1 MFDNRMNVSDLDKAS
16 WIVTAYLIAYAS
28 ILPLAGRISDA
39 FGHARVFIIGNLIFM
54 GASAFIAVTD
64 DFNLMIAARVFQAI
78 GGGATVPAGM
88 AIIADTFPGK
98 NRPIAFGFLSASV
111 EGGAAIGPTFGGAVT
126 EYLSW
131 RWIFWLDVIIGAV
144 VIILIFLMIKN
155 SPRVQHKIDYQGGL
169 LIAIALVLLS
179 FGLSQQLHRPNAE
192 LYMTIYLIA
201 SAVTFGLF
209 ILRLKTAPE
218 PLFRPSIFRHMRFS
232 AANATHLLIGGAL
245 VIALVIVPVMGYTL
259 MELGD
264 VDVGLRLLRLT
275 LAMAIGAIIGGL
287 MCRQLGYRFP
297 TIIGLIL
304 SSTGLFLMSR
314 WTLDI
319 AEPDLTL
326 HLIIAGLG
334 FGLVISPIATAAI
347 NSVTESEYGI
357 ASALVMGT
365 RMIGMVIGLAFMN
378 MLGMGHFHVTAAD
391 ISIDEF
397 AEELTPFALGLFQ
410 DFFLAAAIVCLIA
423 IIPALWMKGKQQ
435 LSYS

>member
-1 MFDNRMNVSDLDKAS
+1 
-16 WIVTAYLIAYAS
+16 
-28 ILPLAGRISDA
+28 
-39 FGHARVFIIGNLIFM
+39 
-54 GASAFIAVTD
+54 
-64 DFNLMIAARVFQAI
+64 
-78 GGGATVPAGM
+78 
-88 AIIADTFPGK
+88 
-98 NRPIAFGFLSASV
+98 
-111 EGGAAIGPTFGGAVT
+111 
-126 EYLSW
+126 
-131 RWIFWLDVIIGAV
+131 
-144 VIILIFLMIKN
+144 
-155 SPRVQHKIDYQGGL
+155 
-169 LIAIALVLLS
+169 
-179 FGLSQQLHRPNAE
+179 
-192 LYMTIYLIA
+192 
-201 SAVTFGLF
+201 
-209 ILRLKTAPE
+209 
-218 PLFRPSIFRHMRFS
+218 
-232 AANATHLLIGGAL
+232 
-245 VIALVIVPVMGYTL
+245 
-259 MELGD
+259 
-264 VDVGLRLLRLT
+264 
-275 LAMAIGAIIGGL
+275 L